1 MDRPPVHEL
10 SAVNGHSLRFKYR
23 ATLAAE
29 LKAEEIQPW
38 LASFP
43 GPLAVPRGQILQVA
57 AKGACDFNTG
67 DQVTHITKD
76 LRKSGSHTRRAL
88 LSCSA

>member
-1 MDRPPVHEL
+1 MKVFL
-10 SAVNGHSLRFKYR
+10 SHSTRNKQFVQS
-23 ATLAAE
+23 LAAE

-43 GPLAVPRGQILQVA
+43 GPLALPRGQILQVA

-67 DQVTHITKD
+67 IK
-76 LRKSGSHTRRAL
+76 
-88 LSCSA
+88 